1 MKQLYVFVFF
11 IAVLVA
17 GCKKDGVSTKF
28 DDSLNAFNQF
38 KASSNNTYTYTASSG
53 SWTSSSV
60 ETKFIVVNGHV
71 TGREVHLAYPPNSP
85 ATFKDTTI
93 VETGAAL
100 NTHREGHEVLT
111 LDQVYVKAQT
121 EWLKADK
128 KMNDVYFETNNNG
141 MISSAGFVP
150 KGCQDDC
157 FTGITITEINLYV
170 KPIK

>member
-1 MKQLYVFVFF
+1 MKQLSIFVFLL
-11 IAVLVA
+11 ALLAA
-17 GCKKDGVSTKF
+17 GCKKDSAGTKF
-28 DDSLNAFNQF
+28 DDSLDAFNRF

-53 SWTSSSV
+53 SWTGSSV

-71 TGREVHLAYPPNSP
+71 TGREIRLAYPPNSP
-85 ATFKDTTI
+85 AILKDTTI

-111 LDQVYVKAQT
+111 LDQVYRKAQT
-121 EWLKADK
+121 EWLTADK
-128 KMNDVYFETNNNG
+128 KNNDIYFEANNNG